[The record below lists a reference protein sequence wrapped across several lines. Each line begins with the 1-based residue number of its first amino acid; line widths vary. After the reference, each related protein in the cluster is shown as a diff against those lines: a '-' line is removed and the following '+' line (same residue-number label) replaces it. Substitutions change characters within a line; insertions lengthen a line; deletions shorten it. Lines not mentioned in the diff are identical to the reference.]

1 MRDAITY
8 NGAVRLYFD
17 PGESTPAVWCIAA
30 VGREWHI
37 NVRSIAIE
45 GAHMRCVYA
54 PEDRGRPPVAC
65 AWLEGRAN
73 VTITDDGRAVI
84 KPEEPKS

>member
-8 NGAVRLYFD
+8 SGPIRLYHD
-17 PGESTPAVWCIAA
+17 AGQSDAVWCIAA
-30 VGREWHI
+30 VSGQWHI
-37 NVRSIAIE
+37 NVRSIAID
-45 GAHMRCVYA
+45 GAYMRCVYG
-54 PEDRGRPPVAC
+54 PRDEGKPHGVN

-73 VTITDDGRAVI
+73 VTITDDGRAVV